1 MSLNTDRRTSRQ
13 IIWDAIQEMAAL
25 GQAIT
30 RKTLQEVTGLT
41 YHIVDDHVS
50 RFVDEDGTLRRV
62 VDGVFELVKGYDAR
76 TNLLAM
82 RHFFMVLGGLGM
94 TVLAYQVFL
103 KEQPDGSGGV
113 LAREGYVAYSITG
126 ALIIFGTIVLSTLG
140 TASRIPHLTQAPV
153 RKVTLKA
160 MVLEMAQ
167 TLNNRAFISAAL
179 AMMFIAVAVGARNG
193 LEIYFGLYFWE
204 LRQL

>member
-62 VDGVFELVKGYDAR
+62 VDGVFELVKGYDAPR
-76 TNLLAM
+76 PVSVTDLDDGQTIIEVGDQEM
-82 RHFFMVLGGLGM
+82 RLW
-94 TVLAYQVFL
+94 
-103 KEQPDGSGGV
+103 P
-113 LAREGYVAYSITG
+113 RE
-126 ALIIFGTIVLSTLG
+126 
-140 TASRIPHLTQAPV
+140 V
-153 RKVTLKA
+153 RKVA
-160 MVLEMAQ
+160 MRLAGEAQQLATMQLQHDVALATQGLQLEFRAVQREMAARIKEQ
-167 TLNNRAFISAAL
+167 DETIKRLHQLL
-179 AMMFIAVAVGARNG
+179 AKPTNQGV
-193 LEIYFGLYFWE
+193 LL
-204 LRQL
+204 